1 MNAEIKNSMDAK
13 HFRTGYIAIVG
24 RPNVGK
30 STLLNH
36 LIQQKISITSK
47 KAQTTRHRIHGIL
60 TDTQSQFIFVDT
72 PGFQMRYRN
81 QLNQIM
87 NRVVTQSVRDV
98 DAILFVIEARR
109 FDERDEQV
117 LKLLPTNI
125 PVILVINK
133 VDRLEKKHQLLPF
146 MENMARKFGFAGIIP
161 ISAATGSQLPALLEM
176 VRPYLPESPPLFD
189 EDEISDRSER
199 FLAAEMIREKL
210 FRLMGD
216 EIPYSTSVVIDQFTI
231 EGHLRKIFACILVEK
246 ANQKAIVIGK
256 QGEKLKLVAT
266 QARKDMEKLFGS
278 KVYLEVW
285 VKVKSGWADDVNT
298 LKNLGYE

>member
-1 MNAEIKNSMDAK
+1 MDAEIKNSMDAK

-98 DAILFVIEARR
+98 DAVLFVIEARR

-161 ISAATGSQLPALLEM
+161 ISAATGSQLPELLEM

>member
-1 MNAEIKNSMDAK
+1 MDAK

-161 ISAATGSQLPALLEM
+161 ISAATGSQLPELLEM

>member
-1 MNAEIKNSMDAK
+1 MDSS
-13 HFRTGYIAIVG
+13 HFRTGYVAIVG

-60 TDTQSQFIFVDT
+60 TDRQSQFIFVDT
-72 PGFQMRYRN
+72 PGFQTHYRN
-81 QLNQIM
+81 QLNQMM
-87 NRVVTQSVRDV
+87 NRVVIQSLRDV
-98 DAILFVIEARR
+98 DMVLFVIEAMR
-109 FDERDEQV
+109 FDERDELV
-117 LKLLPTNI
+117 LKQLPVDK

-133 VDRLEKKHQLLPF
+133 VDRLEKKTHLLPF
-146 MENMARKFGFAGIIP
+146 MESMTNKFSFAGIIP
-161 ISAATGSQLPALLEM
+161 ISAAKGIQLPELIDII
-176 VRPYLPESPPLFD
+176 RPHLPESLPLFD
-189 EDEISDRSER
+189 AEEISDRSER

-216 EIPYSTSVVIDQFTI
+216 EIPYSTSVVIDHFVV
-231 EGHLRKIFACILVEK
+231 EGNLRKIFACILVEK

-256 QGEKLKLVAT
+256 QGEKLKIVAT
-266 QARKDMEKLFGS
+266 QARKDMEKLFGG
-278 KVYLEVW
+278 KVYLEIW
-285 VKVKSGWADDVNT
+285 VKVKSGWADDINT

>member
-1 MNAEIKNSMDAK
+1 MDSP
-13 HFRTGYIAIVG
+13 HFRTGYVAIVG

-47 KAQTTRHRIHGIL
+47 KAQTTRHRINGIL
-60 TDTQSQFIFVDT
+60 TDAQSQFIFVDT
-72 PGFQMRYRN
+72 PGFQTRYSN
-81 QLNQIM
+81 QLNHMM
-87 NRVVTQSVRDV
+87 NRTVIQSMREV
-98 DAILFVIEARR
+98 DIVLFVIEANR
-109 FDERDEQV
+109 FDERDKRV
-117 LKLLPTNI
+117 LELLPVDR

-133 VDRLEKKHQLLPF
+133 IDQLENKTQLLPF
-146 MENMARKFGFAGIIP
+146 MESMAKRFSFVGIIP
-161 ISAATGSQLPALLEM
+161 ISAAREIQLTELIDM
-176 VRPYLPESPPLFD
+176 VRPYLPETPPLFD

-210 FRLMGD
+210 FRLMGE
-216 EIPYSTSVVIDQFTI
+216 EIPYSISVIIEQFTV
-231 EGHLRKIFACILVEK
+231 EGDLRRIFACILVEK
-246 ANQKAIVIGK
+246 ASQKAIVIGK
-256 QGEKLKLVAT
+256 NGEKLKIVAT

-285 VKVKSGWADDVNT
+285 VKVKSGWADDVST

>member
-1 MNAEIKNSMDAK
+1 MDSP
-13 HFRTGYIAIVG
+13 HFRTGYVAIVG

-47 KAQTTRHRIHGIL
+47 KAQTTRHRINGIL
-60 TDTQSQFIFVDT
+60 TDEQSQFIFVDT
-72 PGFQMRYRN
+72 PGFQTRYSN
-81 QLNQIM
+81 QLNHMM
-87 NRVVTQSVRDV
+87 NRTVIQSMREV
-98 DAILFVIEARR
+98 DIVLFVIEAIR
-109 FDERDEQV
+109 FDERDEKV
-117 LKLLPTNI
+117 LELVPVDR

-133 VDRLEKKHQLLPF
+133 IDQLENKTQLLPF
-146 MENMARKFGFAGIIP
+146 MESMAKKFSFAGIVP
-161 ISAATGSQLPALLEM
+161 VSAAKAVQLTELIDV

-189 EDEISDRSER
+189 KDEISDRSER

-210 FRLMGD
+210 FRLMGE
-216 EIPYSTSVVIDQFTI
+216 EIPYSTSVLIDQFTV
-231 EGHLRKIFACILVEK
+231 EGNLRRIFACILVEK
-246 ANQKAIVIGK
+246 ASQKAIVIGK
-256 QGEKLKLVAT
+256 NGEKIKIVAT

-285 VKVKSGWADDVNT
+285 VKVKSGWADDVST

>member
-1 MNAEIKNSMDAK
+1 MDAK

-161 ISAATGSQLPALLEM
+161 ISAATGSQLPELLEM

-256 QGEKLKLVAT
+256 QGEKLKLAAT

>member
-1 MNAEIKNSMDAK
+1 MDAK

-98 DAILFVIEARR
+98 DAILFVIEAMR
-109 FDERDEQV
+109 FDERDELV

-161 ISAATGSQLPALLEM
+161 ISAATGSQLPELLEM

>member
-1 MNAEIKNSMDAK
+1 MDAEIKNSMDAK

-60 TDTQSQFIFVDT
+60 TDSQSQFIFVDT

-98 DAILFVIEARR
+98 DAILFVIEAIR
-109 FDERDEQV
+109 FDERDELV

-161 ISAATGSQLPALLEM
+161 ISAATGSQLPELLEM

>member
-1 MNAEIKNSMDAK
+1 MDSP
-13 HFRTGYIAIVG
+13 HFRTGYVAIVG

-47 KAQTTRHRIHGIL
+47 KAQTTRHRINGIL
-60 TDTQSQFIFVDT
+60 TDEQSQFIFVDT
-72 PGFQMRYRN
+72 PGFQTRYSN
-81 QLNQIM
+81 QLNHMM
-87 NRVVTQSVRDV
+87 NRTVIQSMREV
-98 DAILFVIEARR
+98 DIVLFVIEANR
-109 FDERDEQV
+109 FDERDERV
-117 LKLLPTNI
+117 LELLPVDR

-133 VDRLEKKHQLLPF
+133 IDQLENKTQLLPF
-146 MENMARKFGFAGIIP
+146 MESMAKRFSFVGIIP
-161 ISAATGSQLPALLEM
+161 ISAAREIQLTELIDM
-176 VRPYLPESPPLFD
+176 VRPYLPETPPLFD

-210 FRLMGD
+210 FRLMGE
-216 EIPYSTSVVIDQFTI
+216 EIPYSISVIIEQFTV
-231 EGHLRKIFACILVEK
+231 EGDLRRIFACILVEK
-246 ANQKAIVIGK
+246 ASQKAIVIGK
-256 QGEKLKLVAT
+256 NGEKLKIVAT

-285 VKVKSGWADDVNT
+285 VKVKSGWADDVST